1 VTSGD
6 PGNRFLPPTEWAG
19 VPLPSP
25 DPALLQ
31 TVVRPEIAAM
41 AAYPVPS
48 SQGLLKLD
56 AMENPYPLPEPL
68 HQALADR
75 LAAVALNRYPA
86 PAYRELKA
94 AITRQLG
101 VHPGAALV
109 LGNGSDE
116 LITLLSVLTA
126 RPGACVLSP
135 VPSFVMY
142 ELSARLAGSRFI
154 GVDLRDDFSLDPAA
168 MLAAIA
174 RERPA
179 LIWIAYPNNPTG
191 NRFDDEAI
199 AAIVAAAPGL
209 VVIDEAYQ
217 PFAQASWMPR
227 LADFPNLLV
236 LRTVSKLGLAG
247 LRLGYLAGAPAW
259 IEQIEKV
266 RPPYNINSLTEAAA
280 LFALEHIEV
289 LRSQA
294 DALRAARRTMHE
306 QLARL
311 PGVRPFASQANF
323 VLARMPDGPA
333 IFRALRER
341 GILVKDVGKMHPQL
355 VDCLRLTI
363 GTPDENARLF
373 AALTSLLPGRP

>member
-1 VTSGD
+1 
-6 PGNRFLPPTEWAG
+6 
-19 VPLPSP
+19 
-25 DPALLQ
+25 
-31 TVVRPEIAAM
+31 M

-68 HQALADR
+68 RQALADR

-86 PAYRELKA
+86 PAYHELKA

-142 ELSARLAGSRFI
+142 ELSARLAGSRFV
-154 GVDLRDDFSLDPAA
+154 GVDLCDDFSLDPAA
-168 MLAAIA
+168 MLAAIE

-306 QLARL
+306 ELARL

-341 GILVKDVGKMHPQL
+341 GILVKDVGKMHPKL
-355 VDCLRLTI
+355 VDCLRLTV

-373 AALTSLLPGRP
+373 AALTSLLPGKP

>member
-1 VTSGD
+1 MTSD
-6 PGNRFLPPTEWAG
+6 PPGNPLLPSVESASP
-19 VPLPSP
+19 PLPSP

-31 TVVRPEIAAM
+31 AVVRPEIAAM

-68 HQALADR
+68 RQALADR
-75 LAAVALNRYPA
+75 LGAVALNRYPA
-86 PAYRELKA
+86 PAYRELKS

-142 ELSARLAGSRFI
+142 ELSARLAGSRFV
-154 GVDLRDDFSLDPAA
+154 GVDLRDDFSLDPGA
-168 MLAAIA
+168 MLAAIE

-247 LRLGYLAGAPAW
+247 LRLGYLAGAPGW

-294 DALRAARRTMHE
+294 DALRTARRTMHE
-306 QLARL
+306 QLGRL

-341 GILVKDVGKMHPQL
+341 GILVKDVGKMHPKL
-355 VDCLRLTI
+355 VDCLRLTV

-373 AALTSLLPGRP
+373 AALMSLLPGRP

>member
-1 VTSGD
+1 MTAGNSGQPALPSSD
-6 PGNRFLPPTEWAG
+6 PAG
-19 VPLPSP
+19 PPLPSP
-25 DPALLQ
+25 DAALLQ
-31 TVVRPEIAAM
+31 AVVRPEIAAM

-56 AMENPYPLPEPL
+56 AMENPYPLPESL
-68 HQALADR
+68 RQSLADR

-94 AITRQLG
+94 AIVRQLA

-142 ELSARLAGSRFI
+142 ELSARLAGSRFV
-154 GVDLRDDFSLDPAA
+154 GVHLRDDFSLDRAA
-168 MLAAIA
+168 MLAAIE

-179 LIWIAYPNNPTG
+179 LIWLAYPNNPTG

-199 AAIVAAAPGL
+199 AAIIAAAPGL
-209 VVIDEAYQ
+209 VVVDEAYQ

-289 LRSQA
+289 LQAQA
-294 DALRAARRTMHE
+294 DALRAARRGLHE

-333 IFRALRER
+333 AFRALRER
-341 GILVKDVGKMHPQL
+341 GILVKDVGKMHPL
-355 VDCLRLTI
+355 LADCLRLTV
-363 GTPDENARLF
+363 GTPDDNARLF
-373 AALTSLLPGRP
+373 AALTSILTSRP